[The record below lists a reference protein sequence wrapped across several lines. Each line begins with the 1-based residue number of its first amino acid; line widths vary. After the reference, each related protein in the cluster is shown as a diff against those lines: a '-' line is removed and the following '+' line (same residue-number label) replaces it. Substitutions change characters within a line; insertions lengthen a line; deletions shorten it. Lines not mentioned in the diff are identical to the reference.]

1 VSAWLDALSFT
12 PSILSPEHVFLSP
25 EAVAEAHA
33 RGLQVI
39 PWTVNDASRMR
50 ELLAMGVDGLITDD
64 PTLGGSVIRD
74 VGRTVK

>member
-1 VSAWLDALSFT
+1 M
-12 PSILSPEHVFLSP
+12 FLST